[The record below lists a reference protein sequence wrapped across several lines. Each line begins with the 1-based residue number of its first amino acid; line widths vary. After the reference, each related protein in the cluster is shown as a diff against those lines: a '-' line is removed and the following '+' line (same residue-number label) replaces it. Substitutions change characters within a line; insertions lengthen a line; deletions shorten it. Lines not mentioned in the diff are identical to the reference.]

1 MAKCAIQK
9 DRVPTPEFI
18 YCIQDMES
26 TPFLIVDEQ
35 PISLNQALKYLQ
47 VSGKLQ
53 PFILEI
59 LRQNILEQ
67 ELQTQEGLDIGPAV
81 VEQAVIDFRLE
92 NQLTEPQKFQEW
104 LSSSGLD
111 YSTFHKQV
119 TTGFKLEK
127 LKAQITEPRL
137 QEYFIERKIFLDR
150 VVLSRII
157 VADKEIAEELK
168 SQILEGARFE
178 QLAQE
183 YSVTDDRILN
193 GMMGAVSRGQMPDSL
208 RALIDLSSPG
218 EVIGPIEIEQWYCLF
233 RVEQF
238 LPASLE
244 GQLKQEL
251 ENQIFEQWL
260 GDKMQKLTIKL
271 QVSL

>member
-1 MAKCAIQK
+1 M
-9 DRVPTPEFI
+9 
-18 YCIQDMES
+18 QDIDS
-26 TPFLIVDEQ
+26 KPFLIVDEQ
-35 PISLNQALKYLQ
+35 PIYLNEALKYLQ

-59 LRQNILEQ
+59 LRQNILEK
-67 ELQTQEGLDIGPAV
+67 ELQTQEDLDISPAV
-81 VEQAVIDFRLE
+81 IEQAVIDFRLE
-92 NQLTEPQKFQEW
+92 QQLTDPQKFQEW
-104 LSSSGLD
+104 LSSNGLD
-111 YSTFHKQV
+111 YATFHKQV
-119 TTGFKLEK
+119 ASSFKLEK
-127 LKAQITEPRL
+127 LKAQITEPKL

-157 VADKEIAEELK
+157 VNDKELAEELK
-168 SQILEGARFE
+168 SQILEGSRFE

-183 YSVTDDRILN
+183 YSVADDRILN
-193 GMMGAVSRGQMPDSL
+193 GMMGAVSRGQMSDAL
-208 RALIDLSSPG
+208 RALIDLASPG
-218 EVIGPIEIEQWYCLF
+218 EIIGPIEIEQWYCLF
-233 RVEQF
+233 RVERF

-251 ENQIFEQWL
+251 QNQIFEQWL